1 MRIYFRFVP
10 ALLFFFF
17 LSRPAQGIAQ
27 SFETPVE
34 YLDYIGKA
42 NEQLTLKY
50 MVYLSSMSHGKS
62 ARKVE
67 KRRLEVLDAINNTRM
82 NIMGM
87 PPYKGDKSFRDTTVA
102 YLKILNSVF
111 NEDFSKIVNMEEI
124 AEQSYDAMEAYML
137 AQEKAN
143 EKLREAGKRQNEMQK
158 VFAEKNNI
166 KLLENTSE
174 LEAKMKTAS
183 DVMHHYNEVYLV
195 FFKSYKQEAYLMEA
209 VAKKNVNSIEQNI
222 NSLQTFAEEGLAKL
236 KDLKPYTGDASLVTA
251 CRNMLN
257 FYKEEAKKSATISD
271 FVLKE
276 ENFNKIK
283 KKFDS
288 KPASSRTQQDVDEYN
303 KAVNEMNAG
312 VNSYNNT
319 NNDLNRKR
327 AQALDGWNNTVKR
340 YMDTY
345 VPQQKR

>member
-166 KLLENTSE
+166 KLLFNDPNFNFKQPALNKDNTKLFFVSDKSDTFGSTDIYYVIITNHGLNFSE
-174 LEAKMKTAS
+174 PI
-183 DVMHHYNEVYLV
+183 H
-195 FFKSYKQEAYLMEA
+195 
-209 VAKKNVNSIEQNI
+209 
-222 NSLQTFAEEGLAKL
+222 
-236 KDLKPYTGDASLVTA
+236 
-251 CRNMLN
+251 LN
-257 FYKEEAKKSATISD
+257 FYVNTPGEEIFPHIGDLDKLYFSSD
-271 FVLKE
+271 GMSGLGGLDIFE
-276 ENFNKIK
+276 SF
-283 KKFDS
+283 
-288 KPASSRTQQDVDEYN
+288 
-303 KAVNEMNAG
+303 
-312 VNSYNNT
+312 YNNGAYENT
-319 NNDLNRKR
+319 ANLGEPINSEYDDFAFTLISNNYKGFFSSNRDGGSGGVDIYYFEDKKPTLNKS
-327 AQALDGWNNTVKR
+327 QAT
-340 YMDTY
+340 
-345 VPQQKR
+345 